1 MKLEAILDILKFILG
16 LMFNIALMAAV
27 IYMVYS
33 YALEGYGKGSD
44 FAAKLT
50 AEGPDSEVEFVL
62 EEDTPVSEAARMLE
76 ELGVIR
82 NEYWFQLDLFLKGS
96 STVYKA
102 GTYKLNKKMSV
113 TEVNVAMRKVQVEE
127 VPDNII
133 TVPEGWTVR
142 DIATYLEDKE
152 LMTAEEF
159 VEACDTHEFPFSF
172 AAAIPERANRL
183 EGYLFPDTYYISPEA
198 DADEIIYK
206 MLARF
211 DEIFSDDFRYR
222 ARELGATIDDIV
234 IAASIIEKE
243 VKVPS
248 ERALVSRVI
257 YNRLEIGQHLEI
269 DATIL
274 YALDKRKDRLLY
286 SDLEIDSPY
295 NTYVYGGL
303 PLGPISN
310 PGQECLEAA
319 LYPESGPY
327 LYYVLQD
334 EETGEHYFTDDYDD
348 FLNAKAR
355 YQAG

>member
-1 MKLEAILDILKFILG
+1 VKLDWLIDILKFILG
-16 LMFNIALMAAV
+16 TFFNVALMAAV
-27 IYMVYS
+27 VYTVYT
-33 YALEGYGKGSD
+33 YAFEGYAKGSE
-44 FAAKLT
+44 FAEKLT
-50 AEGPDSEVEFVL
+50 AAGPDSEVEFVL
-62 EEDTPVSEAARMLE
+62 EEDTPVEEAAGMLE
-76 ELGVIR
+76 DIGVIR
-82 NEYWFQLDLFLKGS
+82 NKYWFRLDLLLKGS
-96 STVYKA
+96 STIYKA
-102 GTYKLNKKMSV
+102 GTYTLNKNMSV
-113 TEVNVAMRKVQVEE
+113 TEVNVAMRKVHVEE

-133 TVPEGWTVR
+133 TIPEGWTVR

-152 LMTAEEF
+152 LMTAGEF
-159 VEACDTHEFPFSF
+159 IEACDTHEFPFSF
-172 AAAIPERANRL
+172 VAAIPERPNRL

-222 ARELGATIDDIV
+222 ARETDKSIDDIV

-257 YNRLEIGQHLEI
+257 YNRISIGQHLEI

-286 SDLEIDSPY
+286 TDLEIDSPY
-295 NTYVYGGL
+295 NTYIYGGL

-319 LYPESGPY
+319 LYPGDGPY

-334 EETGEHYFTDDYDD
+334 EDTGEHYFTHDYDD
-348 FLNAKAR
+348 FLSAKAR
-355 YQAG
+355 YTTE